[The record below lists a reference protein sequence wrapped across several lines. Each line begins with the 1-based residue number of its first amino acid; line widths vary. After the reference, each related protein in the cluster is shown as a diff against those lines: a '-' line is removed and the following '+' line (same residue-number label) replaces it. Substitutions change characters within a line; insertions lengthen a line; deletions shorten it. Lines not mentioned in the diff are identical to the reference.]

1 MGMAHS
7 QQQQQQHQHQQQS
20 SPRGGG
26 GRRQSRNN
34 TRGGS
39 SVPQSPNN
47 TSHNSPTA
55 MSAPANSYQ
64 SNKPAPSTPS
74 TPAQQSSQPAP
85 TSAKDV
91 PESNEYLTPQRI
103 ASWNGSARDTVVQAA
118 SAAQRDGDILTLSV
132 VFHEIIEATID
143 QQLGAAELGS
153 LVRDIVAAPS
163 GDDVDPISTFLDTL
177 SSLTQDKA
185 KQTRVQQMLLATDI
199 DVSRMR
205 NELESD
211 LLGSLGLVRDTFG
224 RVAVRKATH
233 ALYRQSNY
241 NLLREETEGYSK
253 LMTEYFTTVN
263 SQPPSQEVVSETYQ
277 RVNALIGAFDLDIGR
292 VLDVTL
298 DVFANLLVK
307 HGKFFVKFL
316 RSSAWWPELRGLD
329 GIEWEEPMVTS
340 LPAWAHKDSPQW
352 FYSDEEKDKQIQ
364 LREERDLKFWER
376 VEELGERKGIEAFFE
391 LGARRITAN
400 NRQPDHTMPAEGQPL
415 SKQQAA
421 RKWADEW
428 IKQTGTLP
436 PPSND
441 IAAQLLGFKL
451 RFYASDARDAHD
463 FLPDN
468 LMHLAALLIKI
479 GFISILDLYPH
490 LYPLEKDMPAHKAK
504 LLKEK
509 REKEKEE
516 KAAVRNPLTMAGALP
531 DDTLPGPPAVS
542 RLREAASKSESE
554 RSSPA
559 KTDETTERK
568 SSLPEP
574 ADQKFQLL
582 KSLLCIGALPE
593 ALFILGRHPWL
604 LDVYPEL
611 LEFLFRIG
619 HHSISKVYEAT
630 RPLPANQFPVVS
642 KGAGLRTQSR
652 PSDFI
657 PRRTLKWAKPELRDA
672 GDGTDYKFYWEDWVD
687 SIPIC
692 QEAGDVIKLCTSL
705 LGMLGAECGKDTVL
719 LTKIVRIGK
728 KSLADDGSEANRKR
742 WVDFSA
748 TFIAPA
754 LSHTGKNPGI
764 INEVWDL
771 FKNFDTATRYMIYQ
785 QWFSSR
791 KPESLMDMF
800 EQTRRATNH
809 DLSRVTAGNTKEY
822 GRKIAKISYAN
833 PGIVFKLTLRRLI
846 SYANMIDALVECVR
860 YLTLLGYDCLTW
872 SMVNFF
878 MKPEKD
884 GTQGDGMLA
893 ASWLKNIA
901 SFVGKAYQR
910 HAFMDPTPILQFITH
925 QVLQPEG
932 DLYMLDVLEQMI
944 KSMGGISIYGSLSES
959 MILSL
964 CAGKILRNFTFS
976 HHLSDNRANVG
987 SSAKRLTKYLKDTGL
1002 APQILIA
1009 LARHLEAYVYR
1020 SDQQDAPDKVVLFNL
1035 DKLRSSLLQYLEHL
1049 RTYMN
1054 VEEFDALF
1062 PGPVEMMKDYLIEP
1076 DIAFTIARASITAKA
1091 NNTRTRKQKSS
1102 AQPQSQSNDDIVMGE
1117 VDEKTIANGVTT
1129 TPNDSEK
1136 GTNISPNGADEPVD
1150 VEMKDTNSAEQPA
1163 MDVQPAPEPLN
1174 PAIEALV
1181 NQMKTVLPDTFGTH
1195 PCLSFYVTFWQL
1207 SLPDVD
1213 NGGIKQQYQNIMAHY
1228 ERQLPAPPPPPVSGR
1243 RGYNQP
1249 VPRKE
1254 TEQMRR
1260 AALEIARLKVEQQEV
1275 IMSNNLIQS
1284 HLRVEMRRWFEG
1296 VAMISAESDLLHIAL
1311 LQDCFLPRS
1320 RMSLQDAQFAAAMLK
1335 FMHSSGTPGF
1345 RTIKLLDLLFNAN
1358 RLSCI
1363 VSMYS
1368 DDEALTF
1375 GRFLNSVLR
1384 ELFKWHANKDDAYAK
1399 SAHGSYKNLPG
1410 FGRKFDTDR
1419 NPIDHLPYND
1429 FCMLLYKWHKGLFT
1443 ALKGSLDTG
1452 DFQQV
1457 RNSLVILTACSGS
1470 FPKVD
1475 TMAMELKQAIEPMA
1489 KSDERGD
1496 IKTTAGSS
1504 LALFRDPEKNFQS
1517 EYKFR
1522 NVSAL
1527 AKAQQQ
1533 CTNGAQVPEP
1543 PKPAPVNGASEAAH
1557 SKSATPQPQDVSAA
1571 KLKPT
1576 APAFQ
1581 PKTESTNGTPRL
1593 PTQRSDDNVPIRS
1606 APSPANQTPLS
1617 NHRESGRQTSKLHD
1631 QRAATPSYQDRDFNK
1646 SHGNTPV
1653 PSASTVPPRPEGRNT
1668 PQPAPVGRPAHVLPT
1683 RPDSQ
1688 PPRSRQ
1694 PERPGAERPADHGPH
1709 SRYDTRPPPSDY
1721 GRLDRAGDLSR
1732 QREASPGR
1740 RGRPIPGGRTPE
1752 RMNPVA
1758 DHREWSGRESR
1769 EYDERAMRAP
1779 PRDARAPPVRPPAVW
1794 DPRDSRDMRDQ
1805 RDRPDSRGHAAP
1817 PAMEPR
1823 RMPSNSSMGH
1833 EHASHRRDIPP
1844 PHSRQGP
1851 ERNDHGSRSAPSL
1864 PSPAADGPTV
1874 NPARAA
1880 LINQGD
1886 HPRNEPMRNDR
1897 ESRRERGPRPQSPH
1911 VGDDR
1916 RMDDRRIEDR
1926 PPPVY
1931 HGGRSDMPR
1940 ELQED
1945 RGPPSNNSSGR
1956 DRRDEPI
1963 STPTG
1968 PRSGRNEP
1976 PLPASNSRETF
1987 PDMFQPPRPP
1997 RSSAQDPNYGRLNQ
2011 PADPM
2016 PPSGPR
2022 SAYNTPKPDVQP
2034 MSRSGERPHVQSQPP
2049 TPTPPSGP
2057 SASQPPS
2064 VHPSRMEQIQRGP
2077 PGPALQTNM
2086 SNPPSGPRGGGRGPQ
2101 NTLPSPVSRGPPT
2114 GPAAAERGPRGR
2126 NNPLGAINSVLTQ
2139 NAPNTENRPNDR
2151 PPPGQNPAVRGR
2163 GSTRAMEATGGTSSP
2178 MPPPSH
2184 ASTPNSRVE
2193 GQHTRSNR
2201 GEVPPNRGD
2210 GTPQDDGRLD
2220 SRGHRD
2226 SRRSERSGH
2235 DRSHTPDRSERR
2247 PDERSSR
2254 TGPPRVEGEERGSDR
2269 ERGGREKRGSERDG
2283 SSRRDRER
2291 EGERPAREPR
2301 EPREGGRR
2309 ERGSRDE
2316 GRSSGRED
2324 RRSRGGGAADDGRKR
2339 TRDPQDPS
2347 QGNADVKRR
2356 R

>member
-1 MGMAHS
+1 M
-7 QQQQQQHQHQQQS
+7 
-20 SPRGGG
+20 SP
-26 GRRQSRNN
+26 
-34 TRGGS
+34 
-39 SVPQSPNN
+39 
-47 TSHNSPTA
+47 
-55 MSAPANSYQ
+55 PANSYQ
-64 SNKPAPSTPS
+64 ANKPAPSTPS
-74 TPAQQSSQPAP
+74 TPAHQNSQLTASPV
-85 TSAKDV
+85 KDV

-103 ASWNGSARDTVVQAA
+103 ANWNGSARDAVVQAA
-118 SAAQRDGDILTLSV
+118 SAAQRDGDVLTLSV

-307 HGKFFVKFL
+307 HGRFFVKFL

-329 GIEWEEPMVTS
+329 GIEWEEPTVTS
-340 LPAWAHKDSPQW
+340 LPVWAHVDSPQW
-352 FYSDEEKDKQIQ
+352 YNSDQERDEQIQ

-376 VEELGERKGIEAFFE
+376 VGQLGERKGIEAFFE

-490 LYPLEKDMPAHKAK
+490 LYPLEEDMPAHKER

-509 REKEKEE
+509 KEKEAKE
-516 KAAVRNPLTMAGALP
+516 KEAVKNPLTMAGALP

-542 RLREAASKSESE
+542 RLRETASKSESE
-554 RSSPA
+554 RNSPV
-559 KTDETTERK
+559 KTDEATDRK

-574 ADQKFQLL
+574 ADQKYQLL

-593 ALFILGRHPWL
+593 ALFILGRHSWL
-604 LDVYPEL
+604 LDVYPDL
-611 LEFLFRIG
+611 LDFLFRIG
-619 HHSISKVYEAT
+619 HHSLSKVYEAT
-630 RPLPANQFPVVS
+630 RPVPANQFPVVV

-657 PRRTLKWAKPELRDA
+657 PRRTLRWAKPDVRDA

-687 SIPIC
+687 SIPVC

-705 LGMLGAECGKDTVL
+705 LGMLGPECGKDTVL

-728 KSLADDGSEANRKR
+728 KSLVDDDSEANRKR
-742 WVDFSA
+742 WVDFCA

-785 QWFSSR
+785 QWFTSR
-791 KPESLMDMF
+791 KPASLLEMF
-800 EQTRRATNH
+800 DQTRRATNH
-809 DLSRVTAGNTKEY
+809 DLGRVTAVNTKEY

-833 PGIVFKLTLRRLI
+833 PGIVFQLTLRRLI
-846 SYANMIDALVECVR
+846 GYPNMIDALVECVR

-872 SMVNFF
+872 TMVNFF
-878 MKPEKD
+878 MKPDKG

-893 ASWLKNIA
+893 AGWLKNIA

-910 HAFMDPTPILQFITH
+910 HSFMDPTPVLQFITH

-932 DLYMLDVLEQMI
+932 ELYMLDVLEQMI

-964 CAGKILRNFTFS
+964 CAGPILRNFTFS
-976 HHLSDNRANVG
+976 HHLSDNRGNVG

-1020 SDQQDAPDKVVLFNL
+1020 TDQQDAPDKVVLFNL

-1049 RTYMN
+1049 RTYMD
-1054 VEEFDALF
+1054 VKEFDALF
-1062 PGPVEMMKDYLIEP
+1062 PGPVEMMADFQVEP

-1091 NNTRTRKQKSS
+1091 NSTRTRKQKSS
-1102 AQPQSQSNDDIVMGE
+1102 AQPQSQSNGDIVMGD
-1117 VDEKTIANGVTT
+1117 VDEKPPTNGVATT
-1129 TPNDSEK
+1129 SNESENDA
-1136 GTNISPNGADEPVD
+1136 TTSPKATDEPVVD

-1163 MDVQPAPEPLN
+1163 VDVQPVLEPLN

-1181 NQMKTVLPDTFGTH
+1181 KEMKTVLPETFGAH

-1213 NGGIKQQYQNIMAHY
+1213 NGGIKQGYQNIMAHY
-1228 ERQLPAPPPPPVSGR
+1228 ERQLPAPPPPVSRG

-1254 TEQMRR
+1254 TDQMRR
-1260 AALEIARLKVEQQEV
+1260 AKIEIAKLKMEQQEV
-1275 IMSNNLIQS
+1275 IMANNLIQS

-1296 VAMISAESDLLHIAL
+1296 VAMISAESDALHNAL

-1375 GRFLNSVLR
+1375 GRFLNSILR

-1410 FGRKFDTDR
+1410 FGRKFDADR
-1419 NPIDHLPYND
+1419 NPTDHLPYND
-1429 FCMLLYKWHKGLFT
+1429 FCMLLYKWHKALFT

-1489 KSDERGD
+1489 KTDERGD

-1522 NVSAL
+1522 NVSDL
-1527 AKAQQQ
+1527 AETQQRTLMQ
-1533 CTNGAQVPEP
+1533 HRSQNHQ
-1543 PKPAPVNGASEAAH
+1543 NR
-1557 SKSATPQPQDVSAA
+1557 PQS
-1571 KLKPT
+1571 T
-1576 APAFQ
+1576 APAKLRFENL
-1581 PKTESTNGTPRL
+1581 PRHSRKTVLQRNSSQRRPHSSPRQRRKYYQSSHRHYYHADLLRSNGTPRP
-1593 PTQRSDDNVPIRS
+1593 PTQRSEDNVPIRS
-1606 APSPANQTPLS
+1606 APSPANQTPVS
-1617 NHRESGRQTSKLHD
+1617 GHRESVRQTSKLHE
-1631 QRAATPSYQDRDFNK
+1631 QRSATPSYQDREFNK

-1653 PSASTVPPRPEGRNT
+1653 PSASTVPPRPESRNT

-1694 PERPGAERPADHGPH
+1694 PERSGAERPVDHGPQ
-1709 SRYDTRPPPSDY
+1709 SRYDSRVPPSDY
-1721 GRLDRAGDLSR
+1721 GRLDRAGDPSR

-1740 RGRPIPGGRTPE
+1740 RGRPVPGGRTPE

-1779 PRDARAPPVRPPAVW
+1779 PRDARAPPVRPVW
-1794 DPRDSRDMRDQ
+1794 DSRDSRDPRDQ
-1805 RDRPDSRGHAAP
+1805 RERPDSRGHAAP
-1817 PAMEPR
+1817 SAMEPR

-1833 EHASHRRDIPP
+1833 EHASHRRDLPP

-1851 ERNDHGSRSAPSL
+1851 ERSDHGPRPAPPL
-1864 PSPAADGPTV
+1864 PSPVAEGPTV

-1886 HPRNEPMRNDR
+1886 HIRNESMRNDR

-1916 RMDDRRIEDR
+1916 RGDDRRIEDR

-1931 HGGRSDMPR
+1931 HGRSEMPR
-1940 ELQED
+1940 ELHED
-1945 RGPPSNNSSGR
+1945 RGPPTANSSGR
-1956 DRRDEPI
+1956 DRRDEPV

-1976 PLPASNSRETF
+1976 PMPIGNSRETL
-1987 PDMFQPPRPP
+1987 PDMFQPPRPS

-2034 MSRSGERPHVQSQPP
+2034 MSRSGERPHPQSQPP

-2057 SASQPPS
+2057 AASQPPS
-2064 VHPSRMEQIQRGP
+2064 VHPSRMEQIQRGGP
-2077 PGPALQTNM
+2077 PGSALQTTM
-2086 SNPPSGPRGGGRGPQ
+2086 PYAPSGPRGVGRGPQ
-2101 NTLPSPVSRGPPT
+2101 NTLPSPVGRGPPT
-2114 GPAAAERGPRGR
+2114 GPASAERGSRGR

-2163 GSTRAMEATGGTSSP
+2163 GSTQAMEATGGISSP

-2184 ASTPNSRVE
+2184 VSTPNSRVE

-2201 GEVPPNRGD
+2201 GEIPPIRGE

-2235 DRSHTPDRSERR
+2235 DHPHAPDRSERR
-2247 PDERSSR
+2247 PDERTSR

-2269 ERGGREKRGSERDG
+2269 ERGGREKRGSERES

-2291 EGERPAREPR
+2291 EGERPAREAR
-2301 EPREGGRR
+2301 EPRDSSRR
-2309 ERGSRDE
+2309 ERGSKDE

-2324 RRSRGGGAADDGRKR
+2324 RRSRGGGTADDGRKR
-2339 TRDPQDPS
+2339 TRDPQDPN
-2347 QGNADVKRR
+2347 QGNVDVKRR